1 MTKYYYKSGL
11 PFDTTLANNLDDA
24 LQRLRI
30 GKAVMIVIDGN
41 VGEGKS
47 TLGVHVADYL
57 NGAYVKNAKGTYDL
71 IQDKLIDLRRQ
82 YSMGGG
88 QFQEC
93 LQMCIDSQLR
103 ALFYDE
109 AGDFNKR
116 GSLTAFNQQ
125 LNRVF
130 ETYRTFRIPVILAL
144 PSVSVLDRDLFV
156 KGIVQGGLHAYDRGM
171 NYGHYKGYS
180 QFRLMH
186 VMDKMKKLIVPQ
198 QAYNKTYPNF
208 YGQFLD
214 LTPERAKIL
223 ADICD
228 EGKKKILTEN
238 ILKNKGLVSLP
249 ELARRLQITRQY
261 ASYIIKKYAIKEDSI
276 LKRIR
281 YYSPDNV
288 ARITA
293 LIKKR

>member
-1 MTKYYYKSGL
+1 MPRYFYKSGL
-11 PFDTTLANNLDDA
+11 PFDTTLALNLDDA
-24 LQRLRI
+24 KERLRI
-30 GKAVMIVIDGN
+30 GKAVLIVIDGN

-47 TLGVHVADYL
+47 TLGIHVGDYL
-57 NGAYVKNAKGTYDL
+57 NGAYVKNAAGTYDL
-71 IQDKLIDLRRQ
+71 VPSKLMDLRRQ

-93 LQMCIDSQLR
+93 LQMCIDSQLN

-125 LNRVF
+125 LNRIF
-130 ETYRTFRIPVILAL
+130 ETYRTFRIPVIIAL
-144 PSVSVLDRDLFV
+144 PSISVLDRDLFI
-156 KGIVQGGLHAYDRGM
+156 KGIVQGGLHAYDRSL

-180 QFRLMH
+180 QFRLMY

-198 QAYNKTYPNF
+198 QAYNKTFSNF

-214 LTPERAKIL
+214 LTPDRAKLL
-223 ADICD
+223 AEICD

-249 ELARRLQITRQY
+249 ELARRLNITRQY
-261 ASYIIKKYAIKEDSI
+261 ASYIVRKAGIKEDSI

-281 YYSPDNV
+281 YFSPDSV
-288 ARITA
+288 ARVA
-293 LIKKR
+293 QQIKKR